1 MKRWRAV
8 SHLFEVSAA
17 VVFVSC
23 VVAYAIYVPP
33 QSQIDQKWI
42 GLFFNS
48 LFVFGLSLAMARK
61 RGILKQPL
69 FWLIWFPLLGLHCS
83 AFYFVLARTESWP
96 LVRYIPSDA
105 LEIALLEKL
114 ISTLPGVPPS
124 KQGS

>member
-8 SHLFEVSAA
+8 PHLSEVLAA
-17 VVFVSC
+17 VLFVSC
-23 VVAYAIYVPP
+23 VVPYAIYVPP

-69 FWLIWFPLLGLHCS
+69 FWLIWFPLLGLHLS
-83 AFYFVLARTESWP
+83 LIHIWLGAIAGDERLRQ
-96 LVRYIPSDA
+96 IPPAAGS
-105 LEIALLEKL
+105 E
-114 ISTLPGVPPS
+114 
-124 KQGS
+124 QGHSGRG